1 MFERQNPKSVQA
13 FHEAIVREMVVILR
27 NLRGSECRTWA
38 STDIEAALV
47 WPAYEQ
53 A

>member
-27 NLRGSECRTWA
+27 NLRGRSVELAFSETPETARV
-38 STDIEAALV
+38 SRS
-47 WPAYEQ
+47 
-53 A
+53 